1 MNDIKDAAPA
11 GLPDDAYSRRSIR
24 SILVKPR
31 EQLRY
36 AFIFFGGG
44 LAVMAT
50 YIIMFLYYLNVTIGN
65 LATSYSIA
73 PDVQS
78 TISTALLTA
87 SIATIVFAA
96 TLTLIMFSAGVALS
110 HRIFGP
116 AIPILRLV
124 QDLRDGNYKARGH
137 LRKRDEF
144 QDIMGGLNELAGDLE
159 KKYGSKK

>member
-1 MNDIKDAAPA
+1 MADNTAPA
-11 GLPDDAYSRRSIR
+11 ATENDQSRRSLKN
-24 SILVKPR
+24 ILVKPR

-50 YIIMFLYYLNVTIGN
+50 YIILFLYYLNVTITN

-73 PDVQS
+73 PDVAG

-87 SIATIVFAA
+87 SIATVVFSV

-116 AIPILRLV
+116 AVPILRLIE
-124 QDLRDGNYKARGH
+124 DLRAGKFASRGH

-144 QDIMGGLNELAGDLE
+144 QDIMTELNELAADLQA
-159 KKYGSKK
+159 KYGNPK

>member
-1 MNDIKDAAPA
+1 MSNST
-11 GLPDDAYSRRSIR
+11 PDSTDNGQSRRSLKN
-24 SILVKPR
+24 ILVKPR

-50 YIIMFLYYLNVTIGN
+50 YIILFLYYLNVTITN
-65 LATSYSIA
+65 LASSYSIA
-73 PDVQS
+73 PDVAN

-87 SIATIVFAA
+87 SIATVVFSV
-96 TLTLIMFSAGVALS
+96 TLTLIMFAAGVALS

-116 AIPILRLV
+116 AVPMLRLLEE
-124 QDLRDGNYKARGH
+124 LRSGNFKARGH

-144 QDIMGGLNELAGDLE
+144 QDVMDELNALAGDLE
-159 KKYGSKK
+159 KKYGSSK

>member
-1 MNDIKDAAPA
+1 MNDTNDKAPA
-11 GLPDDAYSRRSIR
+11 DDNGQSRRSLKN
-24 SILVKPR
+24 ILVKPR

-44 LAVMAT
+44 LGVMAT
-50 YIIMFLYYLNVTIGN
+50 YIILFLYYLNVTIVN

-73 PDVQS
+73 PDVAN

-87 SIATIVFAA
+87 SIATVVFSV

-116 AIPILRLV
+116 AVPIRRLI
-124 QDLRDGNYKARGH
+124 QDLRKGNYAARAH

-144 QDIMGGLNELAGDLE
+144 QDVVAELNGLAADLE
-159 KKYGSKK
+159 KKLGSTKV

>member
-1 MNDIKDAAPA
+1 MADSKETASSSENEQA
-11 GLPDDAYSRRSIR
+11 RRSLKN
-24 SILVKPR
+24 ILVKPR

-50 YIIMFLYYLNVTIGN
+50 YIILFLYYLNVTIMN
-65 LATSYSIA
+65 LASSYSIA
-73 PDVQS
+73 PDVAN

-87 SIATIVFAA
+87 SIATVVFSV

-116 AIPILRLV
+116 AVPMLRLIE
-124 QDLRDGNYKARGH
+124 DLRKGNYDSRGH

-144 QDIMGGLNELAGDLE
+144 QDVMNELNELAADL
-159 KKYGSKK
+159 KAKYGNQR